1 MFVIAHC
8 NSCDVYIGLRPYQEY
23 KGFPVSPTDPL
34 NREALIAAPFVIKE
48 QWQGET
54 LSELGASVQGE
65 DGYAYAGSMVCLE
78 CVNKTGKS
86 IIDIIEPAAVLTTL
100 GSWLFL
106 YKHRQIPKEI
116 GYD

>member
-8 NSCDVYIGLRPYQEY
+8 NSCNVYIGLRPFKEYQ
-23 KGFPVSPTDPL
+23 GIPVSSADPL
-34 NREALIAAPFVIKE
+34 NRGALITAPFVIKE
-48 QWQGET
+48 QWQGKT
-54 LSELGASVQGE
+54 LGALGASVQNE

-78 CVNKTGKS
+78 CADKTGKA

-106 YKHRQIPKEI
+106 YKHRQTPKEI
-116 GYD
+116 GYG